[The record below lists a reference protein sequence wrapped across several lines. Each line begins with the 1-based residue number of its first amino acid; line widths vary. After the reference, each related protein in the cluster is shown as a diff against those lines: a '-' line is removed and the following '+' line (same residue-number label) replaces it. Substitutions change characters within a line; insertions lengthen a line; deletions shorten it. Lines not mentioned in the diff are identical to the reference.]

1 MVFGTGLDIAIG
13 VLLCMAFIQYGQLI
27 DKKKAGNAFAWI
39 GAGAVSFI
47 LAGVFELTPYVS
59 VWVTQYGINYG
70 YALFAIIG
78 WLLILVGALKILYAL
93 IAE

>member
-13 VLLCMAFIQYGQLI
+13 ILLCTAFIQYAQLI
-27 DKKKAGNAFAWI
+27 DKKKSGKALSWI
-39 GAGAVSFI
+39 VGGAVSFI

-78 WLLILVGALKILYAL
+78 WLLILVGTLKLLYEL

>member
-13 VLLCMAFIQYGQLI
+13 VLVCLALMHYSQVV
-27 DKKKAGNAFAWI
+27 DKKKLAKAFNWI
-39 GAGAVSFI
+39 GAGTVSFI

-59 VWVTQYGINYG
+59 IWVTQYGINYG

-78 WLLILVGALKILYAL
+78 WLLILVGALKILYEL

>member
-13 VLLCMAFIQYGQLI
+13 VLLCMALMQYAQLI
-27 DKKKAGNAFAWI
+27 DKKRSAKTFAWI
-39 GAGAVSFI
+39 GGGAVSFI

-78 WLLILVGALKILYAL
+78 WLLILVGTLKLLYEL